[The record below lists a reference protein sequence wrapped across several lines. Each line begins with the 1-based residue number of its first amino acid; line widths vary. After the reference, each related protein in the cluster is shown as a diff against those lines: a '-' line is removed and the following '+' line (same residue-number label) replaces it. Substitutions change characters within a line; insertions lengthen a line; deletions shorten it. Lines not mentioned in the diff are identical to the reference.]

1 MAKRKRTTPV
11 AKRRQRIPVAK
22 AAQPPQPAAIRD
34 VTISTAGIAAPLSVP
49 VIRRNRDIVKWRA
62 ASGGGP
68 WRITFDKGDG
78 TPFDE
83 PAFDVPR
90 NGSVVTREARG
101 AAARGRYRYQVRHGT
116 SPFGV
121 THDPDVDVE

>member
-1 MAKRKRTTPV
+1 VAKRK
-11 AKRRQRIPVAK
+11 QRIPVAK
-22 AAQPPQPAAIRD
+22 AAQAPQPAAIRD

-83 PAFDVPR
+83 PAFDVPTH
-90 NGSVVTREARG
+90 GSVVTREARG
-101 AAARGRYRYQVRHGT
+101 TAAPGRYRYKVRHGT

-121 THDPDVDVE
+121 THDPDVDIE